1 MQAGFTQPCQKNL
14 SKGWDRPCIKGTSS
28 ERCEVHKVPQEW
40 PRPNIRKIMR
50 AKKGIYS
57 LGFRGPASHTE
68 VNYVGECKG
77 QHLLTKEKFLK
88 VGEGGAG
95 FSTFSLRKE
104 TQKILVSGDITDE
117 T

>member
-1 MQAGFTQPCQKNL
+1 M
-14 SKGWDRPCIKGTSS
+14 
-28 ERCEVHKVPQEW
+28 
-40 PRPNIRKIMR
+40 
-50 AKKGIYS
+50 
-57 LGFRGPASHTE
+57 
-68 VNYVGECKG
+68 GECKG